1 MIVKTFKK
9 VDEKIYTEKLD
20 NGLEVY
26 LYKEFL
32 YYYFSKIWSKNYK
45 I

>member
-26 LYKEFL
+26 LYKTD
-32 YYYFSKIWSKNYK
+32 KTKNFY
-45 I
+45 ITMDV